1 MKRLARHQIAQ
12 KAASDI
18 PSGAYVN
25 LGIGLPTLVA
35 DMIPP
40 ERGVFFHSE
49 NGILHFGPLKDGEDV
64 DECLINA
71 SKQPV
76 SLHPGASIFDSLLSF
91 TMMRGG
97 HLDLAILGAYEVA
110 QNGDLANWT
119 RDDPGVPPA
128 VGGAMELAY
137 GAKSV
142 WVLMEHV
149 TRDGRP
155 RLLRQCSLPLTAS
168 GVVTRIYTDLA
179 VMDVTP
185 EGLAVRDMADDLSFK
200 DLQNLT
206 EAELVNMAAVN
217 SDDRLHETQR

>member
-12 KAASDI
+12 KAAWDI

-35 DMIPP
+35 DMIPR

-49 NGILHFGPLKDGEDV
+49 NGILHFGPLRDGDDV

-97 HLDLAILGAYEVA
+97 HLDIAILGAYEVA
-110 QNGDLANWT
+110 HNGDIANWT
-119 RDDPGVPPA
+119 RDDPSVPPA

-155 RLLRQCSLPLTAS
+155 RLLRHCSLPLTAS
-168 GVVTRIYTDLA
+168 KVVTRIYTDLA
-179 VMDVTP
+179 VMDVTS
-185 EGLAVRDMADDLSFK
+185 EGLAVRDMADHLTFN

-206 EAELVNMAAVN
+206 EAKLVNMTAVI
-217 SDDRLHETQR
+217 SDDRVREAPR

>member
-18 PSGAYVN
+18 PPGAYVN

-49 NGILHFGPLKDGEDV
+49 NGILHFGPLMDGEDV

-149 TRDGRP
+149 TRNGRP
-155 RLLRQCSLPLTAS
+155 RLLKQCSLPLTAS

-185 EGLAVRDMADDLSFK
+185 EGLAVRDMADNLSFK

-206 EAELVNMAAVN
+206 EAKLVNMAAVIP
-217 SDDRLHETQR
+217 DDRLHETQH